1 MTSPSIRPLRRT
13 LLKLALALSILPVA
27 GLAPALAGEA
37 KPDAIR
43 IGSTA
48 PGHLKFILYRHKKLL
63 EDEFSKEGIKIELTT
78 FDGGS
83 AATVAL
89 GSGALDFTYIGNN
102 PSLRLAATG
111 ADVKL
116 IGLSSWNRSNET
128 QIVVKPDSPIRK
140 IEDLKG
146 KKVAYLSGTVR
157 HSTFAKALKAAG
169 VSIGDVESLNLGIES
184 SGPALARGDVDA
196 IVESTGPV
204 QKLVEEGQARVI
216 FDAGVSGS
224 PEWAVPHLISV
235 NGDFA
240 RKYPQIV
247 ARLLAVDVAAARW
260 ADANPEETIAI
271 FVEETGNSDKAVRA
285 TYPNGKFY
293 QDPEITDAAVRALQ
307 GGGSLHGRCRLAEGQ
322 GRLPDM
328 DRPVVL
334 RSGDQKTCRQQ
345 LTCIR
350 PGRRRSWTGAPFRAF
365 QCFMETPKGSNH
377 LNHALPGGKAL
388 RTFPGSALAVRDDFH
403 SLFAAPPSSHP
414 DRPGG
419 RRRGLLHADARQ
431 HDHRDVAA
439 GHGA

>member
-13 LLKLALALSILPVA
+13 LLKLALALSILPIA
-27 GLAPALAGEA
+27 GLAPASAGEA

-169 VSIGDVESLNLGIES
+169 LSIGDVESLNLGIES

-224 PEWAVPHLISV
+224 PNGPCRISSASMATSHASTRKSSPACLPSTSRRRA
-235 NGDFA
+235 GRMPTRRKRSRSSSRKPATATWPCA
-240 RKYPQIV
+240 RPI
-247 ARLLAVDVAAARW
+247 
-260 ADANPEETIAI
+260 PMAI
-271 FVEETGNSDKAVRA
+271 LPGSRNHRCSRSRA
-285 TYPNGKFY
+285 P
-293 QDPEITDAAVRALQ
+293 

-350 PGRRRSWTGAPFRAF
+350 PGVGVHGPAPLSEHFNVSRKHRR
-365 QCFMETPKGSNH
+365 
-377 LNHALPGGKAL
+377 AL
-388 RTFPGSALAVRDDFH
+388 TI
-403 SLFAAPPSSHP
+403 
-414 DRPGG
+414 
-419 RRRGLLHADARQ
+419 
-431 HDHRDVAA
+431 
-439 GHGA
+439 

>member
-1 MTSPSIRPLRRT
+1 MTSLPTRPLRRT
-13 LLKLALALSILPVA
+13 LLKLALALSILPA
-27 GLAPALAGEA
+27 GGLGPVLAGEA
-37 KPDAIR
+37 KPEVIR

-48 PGHLKFILYRHKKLL
+48 PGHLKFILFRNKKLL
-63 EDEFSKEGIKIELTT
+63 ENEFAKDGIKIELMT

-157 HSTFAKALKAAG
+157 HSTFAKALKSAG
-169 VSIGDVESLNLGIES
+169 LSINDVESLNLGIES

-224 PEWAVPHLISV
+224 PDWAVPHLVSV
-235 NGDFA
+235 NSDFA
-240 RKYPQIV
+240 RKYPEIV
-247 ARLLAVDVAAARW
+247 IRLLAVDIAAARW

-271 FVEETGNSDKAVRA
+271 FVKETGNSDKAVRA
-285 TYPNGKFY
+285 TYPDGAFF
-293 QDPEITDAAVRALQ
+293 QDPEIAEDAVRALK
-307 GGGSLHGRCRLAEGQ
+307 GEEAFMADAGLLKGKVDYATWIDRSFHDAAIKRLA
-322 GRLPDM
+322 
-328 DRPVVL
+328 
-334 RSGDQKTCRQQ
+334 
-345 LTCIR
+345 
-350 PGRRRSWTGAPFRAF
+350 
-365 QCFMETPKGSNH
+365 
-377 LNHALPGGKAL
+377 
-388 RTFPGSALAVRDDFH
+388 
-403 SLFAAPPSSHP
+403 
-414 DRPGG
+414 
-419 RRRGLLHADARQ
+419 
-431 HDHRDVAA
+431 A
-439 GHGA
+439 GN